1 MDISNKIT
9 YLHNKMKP
17 DDEKTEEEKLMEDIA
32 ELKSRIK
39 NTEYDLTHMFKNNTF
54 LEQKLVLSKKSLE
67 EKQKTIEAIK
77 AVESDKGKDKKEE
90 LREKEDEIAET
101 KQEAISTEQE
111 AVIEEEL
118 EKEMM

>member
-1 MDISNKIT
+1 MDISNKIA

>member
-1 MDISNKIT
+1 
-9 YLHNKMKP
+9 MKP